1 MIVEKLIAIVADQL
15 NLDPSKLSAETN
27 IIKDIGADSLD
38 IVDMLMTVE
47 RTWKITVDD
56 EEVLALKT
64 IKDVADCVERKRKK

>member
-1 MIVEKLIAIVADQL
+1 MEKLIAIVADQL